1 MSDLRHG
8 HVRPTSIVV
17 LRHDGDGRMSD
28 GYVMFVTKYFW
39 RETDTVG
46 SMMQFAITVLSYWTC
61 EVHGSYRD
69 HERERV

>member
-1 MSDLRHG
+1 
-8 HVRPTSIVV
+8 
-17 LRHDGDGRMSD
+17 MSD
-28 GYVMFVTKYFW
+28 GYVMFVTKYFS

-46 SMMQFAITVLSYWTC
+46 SMVQFAITVLSYWTC